1 MEKIRAAA
9 YCRVSTDQELQDLS
23 FESQC
28 EYYRQLIESDPA
40 MELVGIYGDHGKSGT
55 HIDGR
60 PEFQR
65 MIEDCRAGKIDLIYT
80 WR

>member
-28 EYYRQLIESDPA
+28 EYYRQLIESDLGNA
-40 MELVGIYGDHGKSGT
+40 H
-55 HIDGR
+55 
-60 PEFQR
+60 
-65 MIEDCRAGKIDLIYT
+65 
-80 WR
+80 

>member
-28 EYYRQLIESDPA
+28 EYRERTLMADRNSRE
-40 MELVGIYGDHGKSGT
+40 
-55 HIDGR
+55 
-60 PEFQR
+60 
-65 MIEDCRAGKIDLIYT
+65 
-80 WR
+80 

>member
-40 MELVGIYGDHGKSGT
+40 MELVGNAH
-55 HIDGR
+55 
-60 PEFQR
+60 
-65 MIEDCRAGKIDLIYT
+65 
-80 WR
+80 